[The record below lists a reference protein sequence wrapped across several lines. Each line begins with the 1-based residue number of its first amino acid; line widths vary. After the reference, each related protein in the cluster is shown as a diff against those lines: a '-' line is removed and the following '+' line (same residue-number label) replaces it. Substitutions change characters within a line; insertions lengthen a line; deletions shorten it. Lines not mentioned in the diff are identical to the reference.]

1 MIRRFIE
8 PNNPSFHLNELQQS
22 YIRLFSDAL
31 NAKIVRLEWRQLCL
45 CGSDNV
51 ELIAAIDRFSLPFRS
66 YICANCGLIFTSPYI
81 SEISLG
87 QYYNTYYHPLT
98 FGTLDE
104 NINLFSRD
112 QGRKIFNWVRPFLMS
127 KRVNVFEVGAGNGS
141 NLREFGAAACN
152 DNVECGL
159 FGIEF
164 NESFVAYGNNN
175 GTKLASTKLSEY
187 VECCKIKFDVIIL
200 SHVLEHFIDIGFQ
213 LDLLRRVSHKN
224 TIIYIEV
231 PGVLDLKNKFVYG
244 YDFIRF
250 LTHAHNFNFTK
261 LSLIYVM
268 SLYGYTLL
276 AGNEKIESVFRYDP
290 QFCSRDTAICA
301 AGNKAEVV
309 NYLQDIERM
318 IGYYRLRAKFELFK
332 SKVLTKLRYHLLRK
346 DMK

>member
-8 PNNPSFHLNELQQS
+8 FDNPSSHLNELQQN
-22 YIRLFSDAL
+22 YVQLFS
-31 NAKIVRLEWRQLCL
+31 NAINAEIIKLECRQVCL
-45 CGSDNV
+45 CGSGNV
-51 ELIAAIDRFSLPFRS
+51 ELMAAIDRFSLPFKS
-66 YICANCGLIFTSPYI
+66 YICADCGLIFTSPYI

-127 KRVNVFEVGAGNGS
+127 NQVNVFEVGAGNGS
-141 NLREFGAAACN
+141 NLREFRAAACN

-175 GTKLASTKLSEY
+175 GTELTSTKLSDY
-187 VECCKIKFDVIIL
+187 VANCKIKFDVIIL
-200 SHVLEHFIDIGFQ
+200 SHVLEHFIDIRLQ
-213 LDLLRRVSHKN
+213 LALLRRVSHKD
-224 TIIYIEV
+224 TIIYVEV

-250 LTHAHNFNFTK
+250 LTHAHNYNFTK
-261 LSLIYVM
+261 SSLTYIM

-290 QFCSRDTAICA
+290 QLCNRDTAIYA
-301 AGNKAEVV
+301 AENNAVVV

-318 IGYYRLRAKFELFK
+318 RGYYRLRAKFELFK

-346 DMK
+346 EIK